1 MVRYLLT
8 RQRKNQKRHRM
19 NSATNTLNL
28 PSLTAD
34 LFEQANLKID
44 NTFNSTWKRIGFN
57 IMLRQ
62 AKSSRRSGTPAGD
75 VVYLLMLWVWL
86 KVDAVGMFQEMLY

>member
-1 MVRYLLT
+1 
-8 RQRKNQKRHRM
+8 M

-34 LFEQANLKID
+34 LLKQANLKID
-44 NTFNSTWKRIGFN
+44 NTFNSTWKSIGFT

-62 AKSSRRSGTPAGD
+62 AKFSVTTHP
-75 VVYLLMLWVWL
+75 
-86 KVDAVGMFQEMLY
+86 LYH

>member
-1 MVRYLLT
+1 
-8 RQRKNQKRHRM
+8 M
-19 NSATNTLNL
+19 NFATNTLNL

-34 LFEQANLKID
+34 LFELATPKIE
-44 NTFNSTWKRIGFN
+44 NTFISTWKSIGFN

-62 AKSSRRSGTPAGD
+62 AKFSKRLGTPAGG

-86 KVDAVGMFQEMLY
+86 KVYFVSMF

>member
-1 MVRYLLT
+1 
-8 RQRKNQKRHRM
+8 M

-34 LFEQANLKID
+34 LLKQANLKID
-44 NTFNSTWKRIGFN
+44 NTFNSTWKSIGFT

-62 AKSSRRSGTPAGD
+62 AKFSKRSGTPAGRD
-75 VVYLLMLWVWL
+75 HTLLT
-86 KVDAVGMFQEMLY
+86 VGNFFVSA